1 MFMRKA
7 SVLCHHIPFAITLFF
22 LEGGKFPLIS
32 KFWQTLVFVSVKDK
46 GRSFDDNTL
55 NQFPNT
61 NSSSDA
67 RLWFWVNV
75 KVTCYVIWQSLKVST
90 VLPTVCIKS
99 RWKFQQS
106 YQQCVYRVCVVG
118 VVSVFACWRV
128 LCGLL
133 TGSEHSDYPNGVEL
147 AETLGWVCRP
157 RRIVPHVP
165 LGRLAVSVCS
175 VCFWSVTYPA

>member
-1 MFMRKA
+1 MPSHTIRNN
-7 SVLCHHIPFAITLFF
+7 TFF

-106 YQQCVYRVCVVG
+106 YQQCVYRVAE
-118 VVSVFACWRV
+118 SFNS
-128 LCGLL
+128 L
-133 TGSEHSDYPNGVEL
+133 TN
-147 AETLGWVCRP
+147 
-157 RRIVPHVP
+157 
-165 LGRLAVSVCS
+165 SVCTEFVWLELL
-175 VCFWSVTYPA
+175 VCSHVDVSCVACSLAANTQTTLMALSLLKH